1 MTGLAIATLKHRHR
15 ENTVQQILDQKKDHP
30 YRWVILIVSAVILAL
45 TMGQLVNG
53 LSVYVV
59 PLEQAEGWRR
69 GEISLINTS
78 GLIGIA
84 FGSLIMGFATEK
96 YGIRPITL
104 MGIASAGLA
113 TLLASRAS
121 ELWQLYA
128 LFFLAG
134 VFGGGALS
142 APLTALVGNWFSRGA
157 GLAIGLLSA
166 GQALGQGAVPFG
178 GAFLIEAMGWRNA
191 MAIQGLITLL
201 ALLPLWLLLREAP
214 MPPEQQA
221 LSDETPSGLPN
232 TLITAWLSI
241 AVVFCCTCM
250 AVPLMHLMPLIQGQ
264 GFGAP
269 AAGSVLL
276 TMLLVAIAGRVAF
289 GKIAD
294 TIGAIPSYLLASAWQ
309 TVLVFGF
316 VFLGSLQGFYIY
328 AAIYGFGYAGVMTT
342 LLVTARNITAPA
354 RRTSSMGVILAF
366 AFLGHGLGGWQGGLF
381 FDLTGDYTW
390 TFANAAI
397 AGVVNLAIVSALW
410 IAVKRKP
417 KPKLAAA

>member
-1 MTGLAIATLKHRHR
+1 MQRINEQT
-15 ENTVQQILDQKKDHP
+15 KDNP

-69 GEISLINTS
+69 GDISLINTS

-96 YGIRPITL
+96 YGVRPITL
-104 MGIASAGLA
+104 MGITCAGLA
-113 TLLASRAS
+113 TLAASRATG
-121 ELWQLYA
+121 LWQLYA
-128 LFFLAG
+128 LFFIAG
-134 VFGGGALS
+134 AFGGGALS
-142 APLTALVGNWFSRGA
+142 APLTALVGNWFSKGA

-166 GQALGQGAVPFG
+166 GQALGQGGVPFG

-191 MAIQGLITLL
+191 MAFQGLVTLV
-201 ALLPLWLLLREAP
+201 ALLPLWLLLRQAP
-214 MPPEQQA
+214 MPPEQEA
-221 LSDETPSGLPN
+221 LSNETPSGLPN

-241 AVVFCCTCM
+241 AVIFCCTCM

-269 AAGSVLL
+269 EAGSVLF
-276 TMLLVAIAGRVAF
+276 TMLLVAIAGRIAF

-309 TVLVFGF
+309 TLMVFGF
-316 VFLGSLQGFYIY
+316 VYLDRLDGFYIY

-342 LLVTARNITAPA
+342 LLVTARNVTAPA

-381 FDLTGDYTW
+381 FDITGDYTW
-390 TFANAAI
+390 PFANAAL
-397 AGVVNLAIVSALW
+397 AGIVNLAIVSALW
-410 IAVKRKP
+410 ITIRP
-417 KPKLAAA
+417 KPRLATA